1 MANILK
7 IVIGAAGWVWF
18 MIPVVFSGI
27 FNIGNLAGLLFFG
40 VLFLWG
46 IFGKRLKEKS
56 KQKKSARVFRRV
68 LITGYIIFT
77 LLFSVESVL
86 MLDAIAKPPTA
97 ENTTVIVLGCA
108 VYGETP
114 SQMLRLRIDA
124 AEEYLKQNP
133 DAEAVLSG
141 GQGPNE
147 DITEALCMYR
157 ELVDRGISSER
168 LFMEDKSTST
178 RENIAFSMD
187 IIRENNLSTDIAIV
201 TNNFHLFRAGISVK
215 EEGYECTYIDAYT
228 PLPLLATY
236 VMREYM
242 GILAHGAKLLFT

>member
-7 IVIGAAGWVWF
+7 IIVGAAGWVWF

-46 IFGKRLKEKS
+46 VFGKRLKAKCRT
-56 KQKKSARVFRRV
+56 KKAARVLRNV
-68 LITGYIIFT
+68 LITGYVMFT
-77 LLFSVESVL
+77 LLFAVESAL
-86 MLDAIAKPPTA
+86 MLDAIAKPPTSQR
-97 ENTTVIVLGCA
+97 TTVIVLGCA

-133 DAEAVLSG
+133 EADAVLSG

-157 ELVDRGISSER
+157 ELVNRGISPER
-168 LFMEDKSTST
+168 LFMEGKSTNT

-187 IIRENNLSTDIAIV
+187 IIRENKLSTDIAIV
-201 TNNFHLFRAGISVK
+201 TNNFHLFRAGLSVK
-215 EEGYECTYIDAYT
+215 EEGYDCTYIDAYT

-242 GILAHGAKLLFT
+242 GILAHGAKMLFT